1 MRYNYALTL
10 ITSPIKLAVQLIA
23 GMNEN
28 SQAGPGGAALAGR
41 GALRADAS
49 CDGRTRRHRFEGVR
63 SRWRCGPAQPYTP
76 FLILTVHVG
85 RDKDRITYTC
95 ISEHFRSIKL
105 VLDLYP
111 QTPRSSENGGD
122 DVVEVGA
129 GDVTRAAPSR
139 CATSTKKHH

>member
-23 GMNEN
+23 GMKKTVRPAPAE
-28 SQAGPGGAALAGR
+28 R
-41 GALRADAS
+41 RWGALRAAAS

-95 ISEHFRSIKL
+95 ISEHFGSIKL